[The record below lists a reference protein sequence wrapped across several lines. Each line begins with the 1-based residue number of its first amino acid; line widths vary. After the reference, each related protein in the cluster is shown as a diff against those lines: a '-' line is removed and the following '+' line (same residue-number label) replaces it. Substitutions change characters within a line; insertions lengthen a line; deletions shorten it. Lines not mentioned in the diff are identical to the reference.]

1 MGAPA
6 VVGRAAVKVASFT
19 VRATEAQSIR
29 WKRAADAEGFASAGA
44 WLADAADAYLKAR
57 ARAGRPLPLAWR
69 RGRFSVVLMD
79 GCEISTP
86 GMVSPPFAIFQGSS
100 HGPDRN
106 KVRTL
111 VYLPGRRV
119 VATLRSSRQCRALAA
134 ELAPL
139 LLRNELPNPDLVVE
153 RHVRESV

>member
-1 MGAPA
+1 M
-6 VVGRAAVKVASFT
+6 KVASFT

-29 WKRAADAEGFASAGA
+29 WKRAADAEGFPSACA
-44 WLADAADAYLKAR
+44 WLSEAADAYLKVR

-79 GCEISTP
+79 GCEIPTS
-86 GMVSPPFAIFQGSS
+86 GMISPPFGIFQGSS

-111 VYLPGRRV
+111 VHLPTRKV
-119 VATLRSSRQCRALAA
+119 VATLRSSRQCRSLAA
-134 ELAPL
+134 ELAPIL
-139 LLRNELPNPDLVVE
+139 LHGELPDPGPVVE